1 MDAKFQPGRTR
12 LQSTSDQGQR
22 GDIEPGAAASAPDHG
37 GLIIST
43 VAGRPVAAL
52 DRGADEPDL
61 DGSATSESTVCGA
74 VSVERDSVREALF
87 RLARR
92 LQRRIAPGLRY
103 SQDLYEDT
111 LLEHVSNNDEWLD
124 LGCGH
129 QLLPPWRAESERHL
143 AGRPR
148 RLVGLDYELPALKAH
163 PSIHDR
169 VCGSIL
175 TLPFGDGSFDLITA
189 NMVFEHLESPE
200 RALREIHRVLRPGG
214 RVIFHTPNEL
224 GYTTLLARATP
235 EFAKGKLVQL
245 FEGRPDEDRFRTYY
259 RANSERKV
267 RMLAAQT
274 GFTVRR
280 VRLICSAAQ
289 FVILP
294 PLLVVELLVLR
305 LLMTRPFR
313 KLRTN
318 LIAVLEKPAVSSTAL
333 RPS

>member
-1 MDAKFQPGRTR
+1 
-12 LQSTSDQGQR
+12 
-22 GDIEPGAAASAPDHG
+22 
-37 GLIIST
+37 
-43 VAGRPVAAL
+43 
-52 DRGADEPDL
+52 
-61 DGSATSESTVCGA
+61 
-74 VSVERDSVREALF
+74 
-87 RLARR
+87 
-92 LQRRIAPGLRY
+92 
-103 SQDLYEDT
+103 LYEDT
-111 LLEHVSNNDEWLD
+111 LLEHVSPEDEWLD

-143 AGRPR
+143 AARPR

-175 TLPFGDGSFDLITA
+175 TLPFDDGSFDLITA
-189 NMVFEHLESPE
+189 NMVFEHLEDPE
-200 RALREIHRVLRPGG
+200 RALREIHRVLRPRG

-245 FEGRPDEDRFRTYY
+245 VEGRPEEDRFRTYY
-259 RANSERKV
+259 RVNSERKV
-267 RMLAAQT
+267 RMLATQT

-289 FVILP
+289 FVVLP
-294 PLLVVELLVLR
+294 PLLVVELFMLR
-305 LLMTRPFR
+305 LLMMRPFR

-318 LIAVLEKPAVSSTAL
+318 LIAVLEKPAMIPTPL
-333 RPS
+333 RPSAAETGA

>member
-1 MDAKFQPGRTR
+1 M
-12 LQSTSDQGQR
+12 
-22 GDIEPGAAASAPDHG
+22 
-37 GLIIST
+37 
-43 VAGRPVAAL
+43 
-52 DRGADEPDL
+52 
-61 DGSATSESTVCGA
+61 
-74 VSVERDSVREALF
+74 ERDSVRAALF
-87 RLARR
+87 RLAGR

-111 LLEHVSNNDEWLD
+111 LLENVSPEDEWLD

-129 QLLPPWRAESERHL
+129 QLLPSWRAESERRL
-143 AGRPR
+143 AARPR
-148 RLVGLDYELPALKAH
+148 RIVGLDYELPALRAH

-175 TLPFGDGSFDLITA
+175 ALPFDAGSFDLITA
-189 NMVFEHLESPE
+189 NMVFEHLDDPES
-200 RALREIHRVLRPGG
+200 ALREIYRVLRPGG

-245 FEGRPDEDRFRTYY
+245 FEGRPEEDRFRTYY

-267 RMLAAQT
+267 RMLAAQA
-274 GFTVRR
+274 GFTVRE
-280 VRLICSAAQ
+280 VRLICSAAA

-294 PLLVVELLVLR
+294 PVLVVELLVLR
-305 LLMTRPFR
+305 LLMKRPFR

-318 LIAVLEKPAVSSTAL
+318 LIALLEKPAMSPAPL